1 MRILCIEDEA
11 STLDVYRRF
20 ISDAGHDVTLA
31 RNGQEGI
38 DRFLLNHESSSKEGI
53 FDVVVVDFR
62 MPVKD
67 GVDAIKSILAA
78 KPDQKIILATAYPFE
93 VTHKAQDIPKD
104 KVRMIRKPFDPD
116 DLLKLIEEYGAQ
128 RNTTK

>member
-1 MRILCIEDEA
+1 LRILCIEDEA

-31 RNGQEGI
+31 KNGQEGI
-38 DRFLLNHESSSKEGI
+38 DLFLLNHESNPSEGT

-78 KPDQKIILATAYPFE
+78 KPDQKIILATAYPYE
-93 VTHKAQDIPKD
+93 VTHKAQDIPMD

-116 DLLKLIEEYGAQ
+116 DLETYRKI
-128 RNTTK
+128 RC